1 VHLKRSA
8 AIADTALLLIKP
20 RVFLD
25 EVCIRM
31 LWHARPSRTEMIA
44 EEVKAAFDPADEGF
58 VFVLLQTE
66 SSARMFVLM
75 L

>member
-20 RVFLD
+20 RVLD